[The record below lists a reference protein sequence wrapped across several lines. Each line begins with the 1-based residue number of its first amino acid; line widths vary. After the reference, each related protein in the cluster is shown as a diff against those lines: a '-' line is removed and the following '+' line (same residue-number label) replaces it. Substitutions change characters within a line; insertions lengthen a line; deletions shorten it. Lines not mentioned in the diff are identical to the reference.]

1 MRAFLDSLYRL
12 SGALAAV
19 GMVAT
24 LVMVSAGIVSRP
36 LGIYLPGTDDYAG
49 YAMAACGFLA
59 LAYTFKNGEHI
70 RVSLVIERAGPRL
83 RRALE
88 CFSLASATAVVAMLA
103 WYSVRL
109 AWQSH
114 EFEEISQGVD
124 ATPLWIPQLSM
135 ALGALVLLIAVVDDL
150 VLATLGREP
159 RRLATAGGEAV
170 RME

>member
-24 LVMVSAGIVSRP
+24 LVLVTSGVVTRP

-49 YAMAACGFLA
+49 YAMAACGFFA
-59 LAYTFKNGEHI
+59 LAYTFKHGEHI
-70 RVSLVIERAGPRL
+70 RVSLLLERAGPRL
-83 RRALE
+83 RAGLE
-88 CFSLASATAVVAMLA
+88 LFSLVSGTAVAATLA
-103 WYSVRL
+103 FYSVRL
-109 AWQSH
+109 VLQSH

-124 ATPLWIPQLSM
+124 ATPLWIPQLTM
-135 ALGALVLLIAVVDDL
+135 AIGSLVLLIALVDDL
-150 VLATLGREP
+150 VATLRGRTP
-159 RRLATAGGEAV
+159 ARLATHSGEAA

>member
-24 LVMVSAGIVSRP
+24 LVLVASGIFARP

-59 LAYTFKNGEHI
+59 LAYTFKHGEHI
-70 RVSLVIERAGPRL
+70 RVSLLLERAGPRL
-83 RRALE
+83 RAALE
-88 CFSLASATAVVAMLA
+88 LFSLSSGTAVAAMLA
-103 WYSVRL
+103 FYSVRL
-109 AWQSH
+109 VLQSH
-114 EFEEISQGVD
+114 EFEEVSQGVD
-124 ATPLWIPQLSM
+124 ATPLWIPQLAM
-135 ALGALVLLIAVVDDL
+135 AAGAVVLLVALLDDL
-150 VLATLGREP
+150 VAALLGRAP
-159 RRLATAGGEAV
+159 ARLASHSGEAA